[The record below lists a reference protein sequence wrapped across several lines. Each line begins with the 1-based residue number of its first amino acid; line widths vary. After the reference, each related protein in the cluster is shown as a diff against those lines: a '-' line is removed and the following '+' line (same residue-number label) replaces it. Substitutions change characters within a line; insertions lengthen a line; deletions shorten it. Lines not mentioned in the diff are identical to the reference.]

1 MSEIT
6 IAKNCLVLNKLNE
19 FNIIETSS
27 RDRYDLKSF
36 RVFEDVS
43 VYLVDGVLKITNITQ
58 QDTTTEIYISNFVLR
73 NSLFKNEKK
82 VL

>member
-6 IAKNCLVLNKLNE
+6 IAKKCLVLNKLNE

-27 RDRYDLKSF
+27 KDRYDLKSF

-58 QDTTTEIYISNFVLR
+58 QETTTEIYISNFVLR
-73 NSLFKNEKK
+73 NSLLKNEKK